1 MASVLAL
8 TEDTTRREQS
18 NRKMTLH
25 IYVWGL
31 FFYGEFL
38 KSKAM

>member
-8 TEDTTRREQS
+8 TEDTTKENS
-18 NRKMTLH
+18 NRKMILH
-25 IYVWGL
+25 TYVWGL
-31 FFYGEFL
+31 FFYGESL